1 MNSGARMLG
10 AERMQNIK
18 ALRQRKPGEF
28 KGQKKDKLKIK
39 IIIIIINEAGAL
51 DSGGNGKLANS

>member
-18 ALRQRKPGEF
+18 ALTQRKPGEF

-39 IIIIIINEAGAL
+39 IIIIINEAGAL